1 MKLGK
6 TSLLVLSIGIFIVL
20 CASLGMAYSR
30 QSQEQSQLDQELSL
44 VQQRLKQ
51 LSPEK
56 LSTQQKELES
66 RLVQTG
72 SQIKAAKDNLRQS
85 LESIEATDALF
96 TAAETY
102 QVEIIRISS
111 SALTEKE
118 LEGVTCS
125 VLSLTATVGG
135 EVPNLI
141 GFVSNLSW
149 QFPTGV
155 VQSVKINVPEVT
167 EEEGEEEGEGEE
179 GEEEELEKPSANIVL
194 SIHTYEGD

>member
-1 MKLGK
+1 LKLGK

-44 VQQRLKQ
+44 AQQRLKQ
-51 LSPEK
+51 FSPEK
-56 LSTQQKELES
+56 FSTQQEELES
-66 RLVQTG
+66 RLAQTG

-85 LESIEATDALF
+85 LESIEVTDALF

-102 QVEIIRISS
+102 QVEIIEISS
-111 SALTEKE
+111 SALTEKG

-125 VLSLTATVGG
+125 VLSLTATVEG
-135 EVPNLI
+135 EVSNLI